1 MRAVLGLVLAG
12 WVYGQAP
19 ASPTA
24 AIAQL
29 ASRAEE
35 AAQANRPEDAMRL
48 FRQAVTLV
56 PTWDEGWWRLGT
68 LQYDAQRYA
77 ACRDSFRK
85 LVGLKPKLGSAFAF
99 LGLCEFQT
107 KEYAAAL
114 ADLEKGYALGLRMEE
129 PITRVALYRTAV
141 LQTHASNFER
151 ALQLCR
157 LLTRMKPNDPA
168 VVAVAGI
175 ASLRL
180 AIFPQELA
188 EGDRDVAF
196 KLGSAMLTGGEHPV
210 EDATRRFE
218 ELVKEYPN
226 QPNVHYSYAM
236 ILLANDPD
244 KGVAALQRTL
254 ALDPKHLPAL
264 VSMGFEYLK
273 RGEAAQAL
281 PYAERAVAVA
291 PGSFAA
297 RGCLGRTLVEL
308 NEFEKGAREL
318 EIAVKLEPGSSQL
331 QYLLA
336 SAYAKLGRKE
346 DAARARAEFARLKA
360 AEGERTEREAK

>member
-1 MRAVLGLVLAG
+1 MRGLLVLVFAAWG
-12 WVYGQAP
+12 YGQTSD
-19 ASPTA
+19 SPTA
-24 AIAQL
+24 AIAKL
-29 ASRAEE
+29 ATQATE

-48 FRQAVTLV
+48 YRQAVTFA
-56 PTWDEGWWRLGT
+56 PTWDEGWWHLGT
-68 LQYDAQRYA
+68 LQYDAQKYA
-77 ACRDSFRK
+77 ACRDSFRRFVS
-85 LVGLKPKLGSAFAF
+85 LQPKLGGAYAF

-107 KEYAAAL
+107 KEYPAAL
-114 ADLEKGYALGLRMEE
+114 ADLEKGYALGLRLED
-129 PITRVALYRTAV
+129 PVTRVALYRAAL
-141 LQTHASNFER
+141 LQTQAGNFER

-168 VVAVAGI
+168 VVAVAGL
-175 ASLRL
+175 AALRL
-180 AIFPQELA
+180 AIFPQELT

-218 ELVKEYPN
+218 SLVKEYPERA
-226 QPNVHYSYAM
+226 NVHYSYAM

-254 ALDPKHLPAL
+254 ALEPKHLPAL

-281 PYAERAVAVA
+281 PYAQRAVAMA

-331 QYLLA
+331 QYQLA

-346 DAARARAEFARLKA
+346 EAARARAEFARLKA
-360 AEGERTEREAK
+360 VEAQRAERATK